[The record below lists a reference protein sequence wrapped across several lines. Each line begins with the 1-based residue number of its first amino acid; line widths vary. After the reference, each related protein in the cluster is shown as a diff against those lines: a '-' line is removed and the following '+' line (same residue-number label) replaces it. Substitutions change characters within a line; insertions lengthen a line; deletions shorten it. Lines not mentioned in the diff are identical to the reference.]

1 MEIVRSTTSIDFV
14 SGSVYAR
21 DAAARIRAPDNVE
34 RGGREGRTVI
44 NHGGFG
50 SRNGRS
56 DARKVVVDVGWM
68 CGGSKSRN
76 EGDISP
82 PLSRFFSLSPSITGE
97 MVSSPLWPGRRGP
110 GGGDQERGLDEYIRR
125 PTTLSL
131 ETTYWLTNVART
143 RGEYSSCAC
152 NGLPWPPP
160 LPSSN
165 VLPARPMLNLRL
177 PSFVRAST
185 GS

>member
-34 RGGREGRTVI
+34 RGGGEGRTVI

-50 SRNGRS
+50 SRNRRS

-110 GGGDQERGLDEYIRR
+110 GGEDQEGGWMSILDGPPPSLSKRR
-125 PTTLSL
+125 IGWRM
-131 ETTYWLTNVART
+131 WLGHAANIHRARVT
-143 RGEYSSCAC
+143 GY
-152 NGLPWPPP
+152 LDP
-160 LPSSN
+160 LPS
-165 VLPARPMLNLRL
+165 PPPM
-177 PSFVRAST
+177 SFQH
-185 GS
+185 GQC

>member
-34 RGGREGRTVI
+34 RGGGEGRTVI

-50 SRNGRS
+50 SRNRRREKGGGGCVE
-56 DARKVVVDVGWM
+56 ARKVGT
-68 CGGSKSRN
+68 K
-76 EGDISP
+76 EIYQP

-110 GGGDQERGLDEYIRR
+110 GGEDQEGGWMSILD
-125 PTTLSL
+125 
-131 ETTYWLTNVART
+131 
-143 RGEYSSCAC
+143 G
-152 NGLPWPPP
+152 PPP
-160 LPSSN
+160 SLSK
-165 VLPARPMLNLRL
+165 RRI
-177 PSFVRAST
+177 
-185 GS
+185 G

>member
-34 RGGREGRTVI
+34 RGGGEGRTVI

-50 SRNGRS
+50 SRNRRS

-76 EGDISP
+76 EGDISTP
-82 PLSRFFSLSPSITGE
+82 AISLLLPLSFHNWRDGI
-97 MVSSPLWPGRRGP
+97 VAPLAREEGTRRGRS
-110 GGGDQERGLDEYIRR
+110 GRGLDEYIRR

-152 NGLPWPPP
+152 NGLP
-160 LPSSN
+160 
-165 VLPARPMLNLRL
+165 
-177 PSFVRAST
+177 
-185 GS
+185 

>member
-21 DAAARIRAPDNVE
+21 DAAARIRVPDNVE
-34 RGGREGRTVI
+34 RGGGEGRTVI

-50 SRNGRS
+50 SRNRRS

-110 GGGDQERGLDEYIRR
+110 GGEDQEGGWMSILD
-125 PTTLSL
+125 
-131 ETTYWLTNVART
+131 
-143 RGEYSSCAC
+143 G
-152 NGLPWPPP
+152 PPP
-160 LPSSN
+160 SLSK
-165 VLPARPMLNLRL
+165 RRI
-177 PSFVRAST
+177 
-185 GS
+185 G